1 MILGEG
7 ACEGSLLFFV
17 ALRAVYDWQDGIR

>member
-1 MILGEG
+1 MIFGEG
-7 ACEGSLLFFV
+7 ACEGSLPSFV